1 MSKSGAM
8 ELSFGMIFSIL
19 LIVFFIG
26 FAFFAISKF
35 INGGREVS
43 VSLFVDDL
51 NNAIDDMWRGTKG
64 ATPFSQ
70 SLPDKIEAVCF
81 IDFNREANTR
91 EEAYYE
97 FSLYEDTGW
106 NMFFYPIGSSQ
117 VIQGYKF
124 VNLNV
129 TSTTA
134 RENPYC
140 ILNRDGK
147 VSFSIEKNF
156 GEVQPTI
163 R

>member
-1 MSKSGAM
+1 
-8 ELSFGMIFSIL
+8 
-19 LIVFFIG
+19 
-26 FAFFAISKF
+26 
-35 INGGREVS
+35 
-43 VSLFVDDL
+43 
-51 NNAIDDMWRGTKG
+51 
-64 ATPFSQ
+64 
-70 SLPDKIEAVCF
+70 
-81 IDFNREANTR
+81 
-91 EEAYYE
+91 
-97 FSLYEDTGW
+97 
-106 NMFFYPIGSSQ
+106 MFFYPIGSSQ